1 MPALVLDAQWNL
13 LQLNR
18 GGEWLA
24 ATLMA
29 PEALAGSGGP
39 PNLLDM
45 LVHPMGLT
53 RKLINLREAGPA
65 FLAQMRAEAVRQ
77 RLTGHLPATAHPA
90 PEAPVLTLRFAT
102 EHGELAFFRMFT
114 TFGTPQDITL
124 ASLKVE
130 HMFAADAATAAV
142 VRAQVR

>member
-1 MPALVLDAQWNL
+1 
-13 LQLNR
+13 
-18 GGEWLA
+18 
-24 ATLMA
+24 
-29 PEALAGSGGP
+29 
-39 PNLLDM
+39 
-45 LVHPMGLT
+45 
-53 RKLINLREAGPA
+53 
-65 FLAQMRAEAVRQ
+65 MRAEAVQQPALAPKVSAFDALLRQ

>member
-1 MPALVLDAQWNL
+1 M
-13 LQLNR
+13 
-18 GGEWLA
+18 
-24 ATLMA
+24 
-29 PEALAGSGGP
+29 
-39 PNLLDM
+39 
-45 LVHPMGLT
+45 
-53 RKLINLREAGPA
+53 
-65 FLAQMRAEAVRQ
+65 
-77 RLTGHLPATAHPA
+77 
-90 PEAPVLTLRFAT
+90 LTLRFAT